1 MSRYIVT
8 KNDKIVR
15 TDTYL
20 VKLVCCDGNVIAD
33 LEPRR
38 LFPMTDT
45 DHYISLLDSKENE
58 VALIK
63 DLSEI
68 DPASR
73 KALEDCFFDYY
84 MIPEITAILNVED
97 KFGVLKWE
105 VATDRG
111 NIKFTI
117 RNRHS
122 DIKLLDKKYL
132 IVRDS
137 DDNRY
142 QMKDIK
148 KLDKASFRKIF
159 SYI

>member
-20 VKLVCCDGNVIAD
+20 VKLECSDGSVIEE

-58 VALIK
+58 IALIK

-68 DPASR
+68 DPASK

-84 MIPEITAILNVED
+84 MIPEISAIISVED
-97 KFGVLKWE
+97 KFGVLKWD

-122 DIKLLDKKYL
+122 DIKLINGMHLV
-132 IVRDS
+132 IRDS

-142 QMKDIK
+142 QLRNISQ
-148 KLDKASFRKIF
+148 LDKASLRKIF